1 MCECV
6 RVCVK
11 PRLEVRARLWGC
23 ACLQGESCS
32 WACNA
37 KRLQHGKALDTWCFY
52 GQVFAT
58 TTTTTATKRHI
69 TVREECTNK
78 NKTLAVHAMRARAG
92 VEWLALRIRRVVSEG
107 VSQAQRRWSNNQGLA
122 HSTDSISIC
131 HSDLNINFQPG
142 RVNSSGQV
150 LSCSQRRLHLNSVIW
165 QMQMWF
171 EIRKSKIEARIIAQ
185 RSVVCQRA
193 WGCN

>member
-107 VSQAQRRWSNNQGLA
+107 VSQAQRRWSNNQRPCTL
-122 HSTDSISIC
+122 DWL
-131 HSDLNINFQPG
+131 DLY
-142 RVNSSGQV
+142 
-150 LSCSQRRLHLNSVIW
+150 LSF
-165 QMQMWF
+165 WF
-171 EIRKSKIEARIIAQ
+171 EYQLPARQGELKRTGSQLFSAPSPFELCHLANANVIRNSKI
-185 RSVVCQRA
+185 
-193 WGCN
+193 